1 MGLPLEAGW
10 GGAKFGIQIEALVHE
25 RFIPAELIGTSLTLP
40 LSGEGF
46 LGGEILGC
54 GTAISGRSSG
64 VPHPVASI
72 LGTELRLT

>member
-40 LSGEGF
+40 LSDEGF
-46 LGGEILGC
+46 LGM
-54 GTAISGRSSG
+54 RSWAVAQQHPG
-64 VPHPVASI
+64 VPA
-72 LGTELRLT
+72 GFRTR